1 MPVTLACSLPPESPV
16 GRWCRGILRRGRAR
30 GKLRGFGGHRRR
42 GRVLAGLARGL
53 PLVALLGC
61 GADDPPVLEPYGFA
75 ELGLLDFQSYP
86 FALRYTTAAGLPI
99 AAAGITCRVSGDG
112 GGALLQRPF
121 TQTDAEGLARFVL
134 ETRARAAFAVVCRPS
149 ARDEPR
155 LSFTVRVG

>member
-1 MPVTLACSLPPESPV
+1 M
-16 GRWCRGILRRGRAR
+16 
-30 GKLRGFGGHRRR
+30 
-42 GRVLAGLARGL
+42 
-53 PLVALLGC
+53 
-61 GADDPPVLEPYGFA
+61 LEPYGFA